1 MGRSLGRFSL
11 LLFSLFTF
19 FPLSLQAVSLSSKAQ
34 KSEMTWDGLKRTYVL
49 YRPANL
55 DPKVRHPLLL
65 CLHGGTG
72 TGAGMQ
78 KLTFDRFNEL
88 ADRDGWLVAYPDGIG
103 KNWNDGR
110 KIDDEAHGKNL
121 DDVGFLSSLIDL
133 CVQKEGADPKRVYV
147 TGISNGAMM
156 TCRLACELSDKI
168 AAGAPVAGSM
178 PANLPATC
186 SPKHPVS
193 MLFINGDKDPLV
205 PFEGGYVHFFR
216 RKRGEVIAPS
226 QAAADWAALDG
237 CKDAPVTTSLPV
249 KDPQDPTRVDR
260 IAYPLSPNGSEV
272 FQFVIHGGGH
282 TWPGGWRYAGE
293 WAVGKVSRQL
303 DACDLIWDFFKRH
316 SR

>member
-1 MGRSLGRFSL
+1 MGPAFRKTVLLPFL
-11 LLFSLFTF
+11 LLSCPAF
-19 FPLSLQAVSLSSKAQ
+19 AASLSSHSQ
-34 KSEMTWDGLKRTYVL
+34 NSEMTWDGLKRTYTL
-49 YRPANL
+49 YRPAHL
-55 DPKVRHPLLL
+55 DPKTQHPLLL

-72 TGAGMQ
+72 TGSGMQ

-121 DDVGFLSSLIDL
+121 DDVGFLSALIDL
-133 CVQKEGADPKRVYV
+133 MVQKEGADPKRVYV

-156 TCRLACELSDKI
+156 TCRLACELSNKI

-178 PANLPATC
+178 PKNLPAVC
-186 SPKHPVS
+186 SPKFPVP

-205 PFEGGYVHFFR
+205 PFEGGFVHFFR
-216 RKRGEVIAPS
+216 RKRGEIIAPA

-237 CKDAPVTTSLPV
+237 CKGAPVTTALPV
-249 KDPQDPTRVDR
+249 KDPKDPTRVDR
-260 IAYPLSPNGSEV
+260 IAYPRSANGSEV
-272 FQFVIHGGGH
+272 LFFVVHGGGH
-282 TWPGGWRYAGE
+282 TWPSGMKYAGE

-303 DACDLIWDFFKRH
+303 DTCDLLWDFFKRH

>member
-1 MGRSLGRFSL
+1 MRLAFYVFSFFVFL
-11 LLFSLFTF
+11 PFT
-19 FPLSLQAVSLSSKAQ
+19 LHASGLSSHSQ
-34 KSEMTWDGLKRTYVL
+34 NLSMPWDGLNRTFVL

-55 DPKVRHPLLL
+55 DSAVKHPLVL

-72 TGAGMQ
+72 TGSGMQ

-88 ADRDGWLVAYPDGIG
+88 ADRDGWMVVYPDGIG

-121 DDVGFLSSLIDL
+121 DDVGFLSHLIDL
-133 CVQKEGADPKRVYV
+133 CIQENSADPKRVYV

-178 PANLPATC
+178 PTNLPASC
-186 SPKHPVS
+186 APRHPVS

-205 PFEGGYVHFFR
+205 PFQGGFVHFFR
-216 RKRGEVIAPS
+216 RKRGEVIAPA

-237 CKDAPVTTSLPV
+237 CKDAPVTQALSV
-249 KDPQDPTRVDR
+249 KDPNDPTRVDR
-260 IAYPLSPNGSEV
+260 IAYPTSPNGSEV
-272 FQFVIHGGGH
+272 FFFVIHDGGH
-282 TWPGGWRYAGE
+282 TWPSGMKYLGE
-293 WAVGKVSRQL
+293 WAVGKVSSQL

-316 SR
+316 TR

>member
-1 MGRSLGRFSL
+1 MPKRSSTFHLFAFL
-11 LLFSLFTF
+11 LLTFSVLK
-19 FPLSLQAVSLSSKAQ
+19 AASLSSRSQ
-34 KSEMTWDGLKRTYVL
+34 NFEMIWDGLKRTYTL
-49 YRPANL
+49 YRPSTL
-55 DPKVRHPLLL
+55 DLKAKHPLLL

-72 TGAGMQ
+72 TGSGMQ
-78 KLTFDRFNEL
+78 KLTFDRFNQL
-88 ADRDGWLVAYPDGIG
+88 ADRDGWLIAYPDGIG

-133 CVQKEGADPKRVYV
+133 LIQKEGVDPKRVYV

-178 PANLPATC
+178 PNNLPALC

-193 MLFINGDKDPLV
+193 MLFVNGDKDPLV
-205 PFEGGYVHFFR
+205 PFEGGFVHFFR
-216 RKRGEVIAPS
+216 RKRGEVIPVT
-226 QAAADWAALDG
+226 QAASDWAALDG
-237 CKDAPVTTSLPV
+237 CKDAPVTTVLPV
-249 KDPQDPTRVDR
+249 KDAKDPTRVDR
-260 IAYPLSPNGSEV
+260 VAYPASPNGSEV
-272 FQFVIHGGGH
+272 FLFIIHGGGH
-282 TWPGGWRYAGE
+282 TWPSGKKYAGE